1 MAKPESEWEGT
12 TELQGTEHGLREAII
27 GTIHAIT
34 LLQYP
39 WHFPEVFQVHR
50 LGTVNGTGQ

>member
-39 WHFPEVFQVHR
+39 WHFPEVFKS
-50 LGTVNGTGQ
+50 TD